1 MPKFAA
7 NLSMLF
13 PELPFLDRF
22 EAAAKAGFTAVEFLF
37 PYEYEAQ
44 EIRRRLDRFGLRQV
58 LFNLPPGD
66 WNKGE
71 RGLSIFPERAVE
83 FVAGL
88 NEALSYAQALDCP
101 QLHMMAG
108 IVPKELLH
116 SEAVRTYV
124 INLRSA
130 AAKAKTMGI
139 RLLIEPLNSRDMP
152 GYLLATAEQ
161 ARQVIEQVGS
171 DNLFLQMDLYHAQI
185 MGGDLAERT
194 RSHWPL
200 IRHIQIAGVPG
211 RHEPDV
217 GEINYPY
224 LFDLLDGLGYD
235 GWIGCEYRP
244 RGDTHAGLGW
254 ARRYGIGG

>member
-22 EAAAKAGFTAVEFLF
+22 EAAAQAGFKAVEFLF
-37 PYEYEAQ
+37 PYEHEAQ
-44 EIRRRLDRFGLRQV
+44 DIRQRLDRFGLRQV

-66 WNKGE
+66 WSKGE
-71 RGLSIFPERAVE
+71 RGLSILPERADE
-83 FVAGL
+83 FAAGL
-88 NEALSYAQALDCP
+88 DKALAYATALDCP

-124 INLRSA
+124 SNLRDA
-130 AAKAKTMGI
+130 AAKAKTMGV

-161 ARQVIEQVGS
+161 ARQVIEQVAS

-194 RSHWPL
+194 RSHWPI

-224 LFDLLDGLGYD
+224 LFDLLDDLGYD

-244 RGDTHAGLGW
+244 RADTRAGFGW
-254 ARRYGIGG
+254 ARQYGIGG